1 MYRDTD
7 VLITT
12 ETLTVRGP
20 DIRRIGLSRLGDIRV
35 HRGRIDEARTVLL
48 FSFALGA
55 IVSAS
60 GSWTDPTANRC
71 AVAAVCAVAAALL
84 NVYFPPRP
92 RRYELRATYQGQESV
107 LYASPDRLAVRAMCR
122 ALTKAKEHRLRV
134 DANPHG

>member
-1 MYRDTD
+1 
-7 VLITT
+7 
-12 ETLTVRGP
+12 
-20 DIRRIGLSRLGDIRV
+20 
-35 HRGRIDEARTVLL
+35 VLL